1 MKTNR
6 IYIALI
12 FLFLIGITTSCDYL
26 DIVPDERPTE
36 EDAFKDK
43 KAAERYLYSCYALMT
58 IERQGVYLYQ
68 TGEIASDFEKAYLQG
83 NHTPA
88 NIGEFHYWSRMYAGI
103 KRCYTLIANVDQ
115 VPRLEEELKVLY
127 KAEAKFL
134 IAYYHFIL
142 LRAYGPVIIADQ
154 EYDIEFPAEK
164 YPKRSSY
171 DESVTW
177 IANLFDE
184 AYETMLTEQTTNYY
198 GRATKIAAKAMKARM
213 LLYAASPLF
222 NGNAE
227 FYSKEPLDPETSA
240 PLMNLTYDAN
250 KWKVALDACKEAA
263 DLADGAGYRF
273 YEGKA
278 SGDFPYPADS
288 TEYSLR
294 MAFIDKTNM
303 EVIWAD
309 TRKETDYDLQNQ
321 GTPRDP
327 KDDGKSWNGVSPTLA
342 TVQNFY
348 TENGL
353 PIEEDPAYFAKKEYY
368 DLGEFDGETTCNL
381 HLKREPRFY
390 AWISFHNGWYEM
402 QRDGAKRFRTKY
414 RSDDPQGKGTMT
426 RNFSLGGYLIKKGVT
441 PAYDTQNGFKH
452 YPWPLIRLAE
462 VYLNLAEAAAEVN
475 ELELAKT
482 YLNKV
487 RKRAGILPVED
498 SWKGIATLD
507 QKKLIEIIRKERT
520 IELFL
525 EGHYGWDMRRWK
537 QADKVLNHNPQGL
550 NTNGKTDTEFF
561 QPATIE
567 MAWKFKTPTHYLLP
581 ISDKEINANTKIVQN
596 PGY

>member
-1 MKTNR
+1 MKKNR

-12 FLFLIGITTSCDYL
+12 FLFLMGVATSCDYL

-43 KAAERYLYSCYALMT
+43 KAAERYLYSCYAFMMV
-58 IERQGVYLYQ
+58 ERQGVNLYQ

-83 NHTPA
+83 NYTPA
-88 NIGEFHYWSRMYAGI
+88 NLGEFHYWSRMYGGI
-103 KRCYTLIANVDQ
+103 KRCYALIANVDQ
-115 VPRLEEELKVLY
+115 VPRMEEELKVVY

-134 IAYYHFIL
+134 IAYFHFAL
-142 LRAYGPVIIADQ
+142 LRAYGPIIIADR
-154 EYDIEFPAEK
+154 EYDVAFPAAQ

-171 DESVTW
+171 DESVKW

-184 AYETMLTEQTTNYY
+184 AYADMYELQTTNYY
-198 GRATKIAAKAMKARM
+198 GRATKIAAKALKARM
-213 LLYAASPLF
+213 LLYAASPLV

-227 FYSKEPLDPETSA
+227 FYSKTLLDPETGQ
-240 PLMNLTYDAN
+240 PLMSQTYDAG
-250 KWKVALDACKEAA
+250 KWQLAFDACKEAA
-263 DLADGAGYRF
+263 DLAEAAGHKL

-278 SGDFPYPADS
+278 SGDFPYPADP

-294 MAFIDKTNM
+294 MSFIDKTNM

-309 TRKETDYDLQNQ
+309 TRKETQYDLQSQ
-321 GTPRDP
+321 ATPRDP
-327 KDDGKSWNGVSPTLA
+327 KNDGSSWNGVSPTLA

-353 PIEEDPAYFAKKEYY
+353 PIEEDPAYFSKSKYY
-368 DLGEFDGETTCNL
+368 ELGKYDGETTCNL

-390 AWISFHNGWYEM
+390 AWISFHNGWYEL
-402 QRDGAKRFRTKY
+402 QRDGAKRIRTMFRNE
-414 RSDDPQGKGTMT
+414 DVHGKGTMT
-426 RNFSLGGYLIKKGVT
+426 RNFSLGGYLVKKGIT
-441 PAYDTQNGFKH
+441 PAFDTQNGFKH
-452 YPWPLIRLAE
+452 YPWPIIRMGE
-462 VYLNLAEAAAEVN
+462 VFLNVAEAAAELNKLDV
-475 ELELAKT
+475 AKA

-487 RKRAGILPVED
+487 RVRAGIPTVEE

-507 QKKLIEIIRKERT
+507 QKKMIEIIRKERT

-525 EGHYGWDMRRWK
+525 EGHYGWDIRRWK
-537 QADKVLNHNPQGL
+537 KADNVLNHNPQGL
-550 NTNGKTDTEFF
+550 NTNGKTDADFF
-561 QPATIE
+561 QPKTIE
-567 MAWKFKTPTHYLLP
+567 MAWKFVTPTHYLLP